1 VKKILK
7 NHKEPGSF
15 RDPSGFVYYQDQKIF
30 RQIHSSYAETFI
42 ELEKSGLLSKLL
54 KQNFLLPFKKVST
67 RFAFDSRAK
76 IVLQTTPVP
85 FISYPYE
92 WSFSQLK
99 DAALLTLNLQKI
111 ALQYGFSLKDASAYN
126 IQFWQGKPTLI
137 DLLSFEK
144 YSVGKPWIAY
154 RQFCEHFLAPL
165 LLMSFADLRLNQ
177 LLRVYHE
184 GIPLDLASRLL
195 PRKTYLNFAILMHIH
210 FHSRNQRQHG
220 SDHEFKTQQI
230 SMSKH
235 NLIALL
241 ESLISLVK
249 SLSLSHQPTEWGEYY
264 TFTNYSARA
273 FSNKKKIV
281 RDFIKLAK
289 PKTVW
294 DLGGN
299 TGEFSRLASD
309 QKIFTV
315 SFDIDPWAV
324 EQNYQFTQAKKE
336 KYILPILT
344 DLMNPSPDLGWALQE
359 RKSLLARG
367 PVDLVMALA
376 LIHHLAISQNLPF
389 ERIASFLKTSAPYLI
404 IEFIPKHD
412 SQVKKLLSTR
422 KDIFTKY
429 DQIHF
434 EKTFAKYFKLIKK
447 TAIGHGSERT
457 MYFMKAK

>member
-1 VKKILK
+1 
-7 NHKEPGSF
+7 
-15 RDPSGFVYYQDQKIF
+15 
-30 RQIHSSYAETFI
+30 
-42 ELEKSGLLSKLL
+42 
-54 KQNFLLPFKKVST
+54 
-67 RFAFDSRAK
+67 
-76 IVLQTTPVP
+76 
-85 FISYPYE
+85 
-92 WSFSQLK
+92 
-99 DAALLTLNLQKI
+99 
-111 ALQYGFSLKDASAYN
+111 
-126 IQFWQGKPTLI
+126 
-137 DLLSFEK
+137 
-144 YSVGKPWIAY
+144 
-154 RQFCEHFLAPL
+154 
-165 LLMSFADLRLNQ
+165 
-177 LLRVYHE
+177 
-184 GIPLDLASRLL
+184 
-195 PRKTYLNFAILMHIH
+195 
-210 FHSRNQRQHG
+210 
-220 SDHEFKTQQI
+220 
-230 SMSKH
+230 MSKH